1 MKNFQVKQLRVKR
14 LDSEIQIAMYV
25 AVILSLYLN
34 IAICIYG
41 VISKP
46 NLVKKLISFTILQ
59 DSINAF
65 LILMGYRLWRPG
77 VILQPPVL
85 LDWNPTSEALKQFL
99 ERAVDP
105 LPQALVLTAIVIG
118 LAVNIFLITVILYT
132 YRHFGTVDMN
142 EIGRLKRA
150 VIVEE
155 TA

>member
-1 MKNFQVKQLRVKR
+1 MG
-14 LDSEIQIAMYV
+14 SEIQIAMYT
-25 AVILSLYLN
+25 AVIISLYAN

-46 NLVKKLISFTILQ
+46 NLVKKLISLTILQ

-65 LILMGYRLWRPG
+65 LILMGYKLWKPG
-77 VILQPPVL
+77 ITLQPPVL
-85 LDWNPTSEALKQFL
+85 LDWSPTPNILRQFL

-118 LAVNIFLITVILYT
+118 LAVNIFLITAILHL
-132 YRHFGTVDMN
+132 YRHFGTVNMD
-142 EIGRLKRA
+142 EIGKLKRLI
-150 VIVEE
+150 IVEE